1 MTASGIA
8 KILIARDDGM
18 HGPSASHAGMGIVLD
33 ARKILTCAH
42 VANRA
47 LGKSFDSQEKPVGR
61 VPVTF
66 PILPGGMVT
75 RYGGVGLW
83 HPMGNLAHS
92 DMAVIELEQDI
103 PDGVGVVRFSHP
115 GSLRVGD
122 MLHVFGVPGGMP
134 AGNNA
139 VVTYVSVV
147 EAGLGQLDGGPWTQV
162 FVESGYSGSGV
173 RDANGHVVGMTTSRF
188 RDKAIAYMIL
198 ADTLGAALGPV
209 ARPRERASTIK
220 IKPNRTGVRGDA
232 ISQFCEHVCAKLQAA
247 VGVELWRSPY
257 AKASEVARNE
267 RYFYIADPS
276 GELNA
281 EADREKDD
289 PWPLSIEFYFRG
301 NRLGPVM
308 EYEVA
313 LVVDSDCDIEIFGSH
328 LHGQR
333 MQHYLWRLDQNATV
347 GSIIDK
353 PVIGPD
359 GALELAIWRRLI
371 RVPDKA
377 EVRDCANP
385 EGRGADSAVDD
396 ILKLMRVCAPIVER
410 MIFAYNRRG

>member
-1 MTASGIA
+1 MTANGIA
-8 KILIARDDGM
+8 KILIARDDGT
-18 HGPSASHAGMGIVLD
+18 HAPGASHAGMGIVFD
-33 ARKILTCAH
+33 KRKILTCAH

-47 LGKSFDSQEKPVGR
+47 LGKPFDGQEKPAGH

-75 RYGGVGLW
+75 RYGEVGLW

-103 PDGVGVVRFSHP
+103 PDGVGVARFSHP
-115 GSLRVGD
+115 GSPRVGD
-122 MLHVFGVPGGMP
+122 MLHVFGVPGGQS

-139 VVTYVSVV
+139 VVTYASVV
-147 EAGLGQLDGGPWTQV
+147 EAGLGQLDGGPWTQA

-198 ADTLGAALGPV
+198 ADTLGAALGSV
-209 ARPRERASTIK
+209 ARPRDRASTVK
-220 IKPNRTGVRGDA
+220 IDLEHTGVREDA
-232 ISQFCEHVCAKLQAA
+232 ITQFCQHVCAKLQAE
-247 VGVELWRSPY
+247 VGVELWQSPY
-257 AKASEVARNE
+257 AKASAFARNE

-301 NRLGPVM
+301 NQLGPVM

-333 MQHYLWRLDQNATV
+333 MQHYLWRLDQDAAV
-347 GSIIDK
+347 RSIIDK
-353 PVIGPD
+353 PVIGP
-359 GALELAIWRRLI
+359 GGSLELAIWRRLI

-385 EGRGADSAVDD
+385 EGRGADSAADD